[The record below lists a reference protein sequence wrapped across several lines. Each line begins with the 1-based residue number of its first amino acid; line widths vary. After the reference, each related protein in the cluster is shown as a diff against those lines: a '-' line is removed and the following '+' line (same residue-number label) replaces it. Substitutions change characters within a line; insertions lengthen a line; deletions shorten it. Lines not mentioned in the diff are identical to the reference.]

1 MKYRDFFLLE
11 SWKDY
16 VVSTNPETLLYDF
29 YVLSYLTTLNV
40 DPTQKGYTGTFIGRE
55 ANEIKLDIKE
65 AESKLLPV
73 LRDKLSEALF
83 IAICAEI
90 RHVIDN
96 PQRWGEYANNK
107 LLKQYIRNYQ
117 LFKTGPVEFE
127 PTRNVGQTSLKPKE
141 TSYLQSFK
149 AATKAIKDTGSS
161 REQFALLAADL
172 FRKMSWSAAYGGE
185 KWAQIAEAYVML
197 QKDPQSTSQLQIAI
211 DHAYD
216 LQHNTGAVLNKVKD
230 YYIKNDITWLQKA
243 LDFKANLKSV
253 YQLLPKCSS
262 DMRKLALEAFK
273 AAGVKKDTLE
283 KTTARGGV
291 VKSDK
296 ETTGLSKKPSS
307 VVDALGKKCRIVKPD
322 GTLSK
327 PGTVIGMYG
336 TDKLVVAISGKDR
349 IKTHN
354 FYIDELVWSDWNP
367 VTNKKTS
374 ETSDE
379 FKVGEKYIY
388 EFENNK
394 YEVELVR
401 KTSFMVGPYEQVIV
415 KILNYILINNEDKLK
430 IGSKMSTNT
439 SYLKK
444 LKFKVN
450 YYNLTSKYKVGDV
463 IAFPGYVY
471 EIYKL
476 FPDYIHLK
484 VVKTEDP
491 QIPLYSVVEYNKR
504 DFERRVAGKY
514 QFLSIDDF
522 KVGDKFKNLDTG
534 EVGIVQSTTNRN
546 IVIYTVVDVDN
557 KDPLYKQTNIK
568 ELVGNIKFLSK
579 SSSEELPKADFS
591 MGLEPEGDSE
601 KNVGKFVE
609 FNDSPIL
616 GGDKK
621 LIFNGQIIGYDRSEK
636 KFTVKIL
643 SVTPANGEHGYD
655 YSVGDVVRWNDDG
668 SLKVIGDEKEIKPKI
683 DTNLLSK
690 LNSINDISKFQA
702 LINQIT
708 ADNMNYRDIKR
719 KVKTF
724 DNELYYNWIKES
736 TAKLVAYDILNKI
749 QQSIAE
755 IDPTEIQLPVVNK
768 LLTSFE
774 EMQVE
779 KLQNSINTLKSLF
792 KLRTDLE
799 DFYKSDY
806 FKNIVKGIY
815 KDFNTSYYENFK
827 ALFAAV
833 KEYPIDIQMFE
844 PNMTIFDIAGN
855 KL

>member
-1 MKYRDFFLLE
+1 MKYRDFFLNE

-29 YVLSYLTTLNV
+29 YVLSYLTTL
-40 DPTQKGYTGTFIGRE
+40 PLEAGEKGFAGTFIGRDPK
-55 ANEIKLDIKE
+55 EIRLDIKE
-65 AESKLLPV
+65 AESKLLPA

-83 IAICAEI
+83 IAICAEV
-90 RHVIDN
+90 RHVLDQ
-96 PQRWGEYANNK
+96 PQSWDKYKGNK
-107 LLKQYIRNYQ
+107 LLTQYIRN
-117 LFKTGPVEFE
+117 FKLQGVPATFL
-127 PTRNVGQTSLKPKE
+127 PTRNIDRPGLKPKDIN
-141 TSYLQSFK
+141 YVKSFN
-149 AATKAIKDTGSS
+149 AATKAIKDTGST
-161 REQFALLAADL
+161 REQFANLAADL
-172 FRKMSWSAAYGGE
+172 FRNMSWSAAYGGE
-185 KWAQIAEAYVML
+185 KWAQIAEAYNL
-197 QKDPQSTSQLQIAI
+197 LNKSPQTFAQLQVAI

-216 LQHNTGAVLNKVKD
+216 LQHNTGTVLNKVKE
-230 YYIKNDITWLQKA
+230 YYINGDITWLQKA

-273 AAGVKKDTLE
+273 TAGVKKDTLE
-283 KTTARGGV
+283 KTTARAGIV
-291 VKSDK
+291 DSDE
-296 ETTGLSKKPSS
+296 ETTDLSKKPSS
-307 VVDALGKKCRIVKPD
+307 IVDALGKKCKIVNPD

-327 PGTVIGMYG
+327 LVKVIGIYG
-336 TDKLVVAISGKDR
+336 TGKVVVAIPEKDQ
-349 IKTHN
+349 IKTRN
-354 FYIDELVWSDWNP
+354 FYIDELVWSDWDP
-367 VTNKKTS
+367 VNKTK
-374 ETSDE
+374 TSDE

-401 KTSFMVGPYEQVIV
+401 KTSLMVGPHEQVIV

-450 YYNLTSKYKVGDV
+450 YYNLIDKYKVGDV

-491 QIPLYSVVEYNKR
+491 KIPLYSVVEYSKR
-504 DFERRVAGKY
+504 EFERRVAGKY

-579 SSSEELPKADFS
+579 TSSEELPKADFS
-591 MGLEPEGDSE
+591 MGLEPEGDSD

-616 GGDKK
+616 GGTKK
-621 LIFNGQIIGYDRSEK
+621 LIFKGQIIGYDRSEK
-636 KFTVKIL
+636 KFSVKIL
-643 SVTPANGEHGYD
+643 SVTPANSEHGYD

-668 SLKVIGDEKEIKPKI
+668 SLKISKNRPTSSTEKTKGFSKLENLISSNFDYSISFKLKKVGIYNKLKEIFKGH
-683 DTNLLSK
+683 
-690 LNSINDISKFQA
+690 SIGVSDVA
-702 LINQIT
+702 VDAT
-708 ADNMNYRDIKR
+708 AEN
-719 KVKTF
+719 
-724 DNELYYNWIKES
+724 
-736 TAKLVAYDILNKI
+736 
-749 QQSIAE
+749 IAE
-755 IDPTEIQLPVVNK
+755 IIKYDLIDQIVSSINESESSGMKQRSDIERIFNKIKKMANNDKKSIAIKQLSDLVASN
-768 LLTSFE
+768 
-774 EMQVE
+774 E
-779 KLQNSINTLKSLF
+779 KLKKYIGSSEFFDKISDVVQIFNEEYYRDFQSLF
-792 KLRTDLE
+792 NLVTPHPIEYAPL
-799 DFYKSDY
+799 SD
-806 FKNIVKGIY
+806 
-815 KDFNTSYYENFK
+815 EN
-827 ALFAAV
+827 L
-833 KEYPIDIQMFE
+833 IM
-844 PNMTIFDIAGN
+844 IFMHIEH
-855 KL
+855 

>member
-1 MKYRDFFLLE
+1 MNYRDFFLIE

-40 DPTQKGYTGTFIGRE
+40 DPTQKGYTGTFLGRE

-161 REQFALLAADL
+161 REQFARLSADL
-172 FRKMSWSAAYGGE
+172 FRKMNWSAAYGGE
-185 KWAQIAEAYVML
+185 KWAQIAEAYAML

-243 LDFKANLKSV
+243 LDFKANLRSV

-291 VKSDK
+291 VKSDE

-307 VVDALGKKCRIVKPD
+307 VVDALGKKCKIVNPD

-327 PGTVIGMYG
+327 PVKVIGIKAQYD
-336 TDKLVVAISGKDR
+336 TDKVVVAISEKDQV
-349 IKTHN
+349 KTQN

-367 VTNKKTS
+367 VNKTK
-374 ETSDE
+374 TSDE

-401 KTSFMVGPYEQVIV
+401 KTSLMVGPHEQVIV

-579 SSSEELPKADFS
+579 TSSEELPKADFS

>member
-1 MKYRDFFLLE
+1 MNYRDFFLIE

-149 AATKAIKDTGSS
+149 AATKAIKDTGST
-161 REQFALLAADL
+161 REQFARLSADL

-185 KWAQIAEAYVML
+185 KWAQIAEAYLML

-243 LDFKANLKSV
+243 LDFKANLRSV

-291 VKSDK
+291 VKSDE

-307 VVDALGKKCRIVKPD
+307 VFDAFGKKCKIVNSD

-327 PGTVIGMYG
+327 PVKVIGFQG
-336 TDKLVVAISGKDR
+336 TEKVSVAISERKSR
-349 IKTHN
+349 V
-354 FYIDELVWSDWNP
+354 FYIDELVWSDWDP
-367 VTNKKTS
+367 ITNTKTS

-394 YEVELVR
+394 YEVELLR
-401 KTSFMVGPYEQVIV
+401 KTSLMVGPHEQVIV

-430 IGSKMSTNT
+430 IGSKMATNT

-491 QIPLYSVVEYNKR
+491 LIPLYSVVEYSKS

-579 SSSEELPKADFS
+579 TSSEELPKADFS
-591 MGLEPEGDSE
+591 MGLEPEGDSD

-616 GGDKK
+616 GGAKK
-621 LIFNGQIIGYDRSEK
+621 LIFKGQIIGYDRSNK
-636 KFTVKIL
+636 KFSVKIL
-643 SVTPANGEHGYD
+643 NVTPANSEHGYD

-736 TAKLVAYDILNKI
+736 TGKLVAYDILNKI

-774 EMQVE
+774 EMQVQ

-799 DFYKSDY
+799 DFYKSDH

-844 PNMTIFDIAGN
+844 PNMTILYGFMI
-855 KL
+855 